1 MVGVKY
7 GKEYNLKY
15 EVIRIS
21 SGKDSTSGLLFEI
34 ANDKRT
40 FLAYTLEDEQRDVKV
55 WGETRIPAGT
65 YKLKLRT
72 EGGFHSRY
80 VNKYGAMH
88 KGMIHVQDVPG
99 FEYILWHT
107 GNTDEHTAGCLI
119 LGNTQTNNRIA
130 KDGFIGSS
138 VDAYKFVYPR
148 VAAAIESGQDVEVTY
163 IDYDGDVKE
172 ISNKSTDD
180 VILATT
186 VMEKLEEISGEVQTL
201 SAKLDGRRIT

>member
-1 MVGVKY
+1 M
-7 GKEYNLKY
+7 KY
-15 EVIRIS
+15 EVLRTS
-21 SGKDSTSGLLFEI
+21 SGKDSTSGLLFEVSQ
-34 ANDKRT
+34 NKRT

-72 EGGFHSRY
+72 EGGFH
-80 VNKYGAMH
+80 NKYASKYGNFH

-99 FEYILWHT
+99 FEWILWHT

-119 LGNTQTNNRIA
+119 LGNSQTNNRIA

-148 VAAAIESGQDVEVTY
+148 VVSAIEAGIDVEVEY
-163 IDYDGDVKE
+163 IDYDGDVKK

-180 VILATT
+180 VILAGS
-186 VMEKLEEISGEVQTL
+186 VMDKLSEISGEIQVM
-201 SAKLDGRRIT
+201 SAKLDGKRIE

>member
-1 MVGVKY
+1 M
-7 GKEYNLKY
+7 KY
-15 EVIRIS
+15 EVLRVS
-21 SGKDSTSGLLFEI
+21 SGNDSTSGLLFEVDRG
-34 ANDKRT
+34 NRT

-80 VNKYGAMH
+80 VNKYGDFH
-88 KGMIHVQDVPG
+88 KGMIWVQDVPG

-119 LGNTQTNNRIA
+119 VGNTQTNNRIA

-148 VAAAIESGQDVEVTY
+148 VAAAIEAGLDVEVTY
-163 IDYDGDVKE
+163 IDYDGDVEE
-172 ISNKSTDD
+172 ISNKSTED
-180 VILATT
+180 VILTST
-186 VMEKLEEISGEVQTL
+186 VMEKLQEISGEIQVV
-201 SAKLDGRRIT
+201 SAKLDGRKID